1 MWAPATRTPPNSK
14 LVLLPIP
21 LPACPPSART
31 LSSFGACL
39 DHSEWAVN
47 QHRDSLALYVGFD
60 SLSQYISIA
69 ENETIGR
76 VKFNALQVRVR
87 RRRSPRRMAGLH
99 LRSHSP
105 FDDVLR
111 AENDTT
117 MWAASAQGRRMR
129 LRLLRYAHKKRIC
142 SFPQAGSHRC
152 RHVMTLLITAQKHMQ
167 VKYTLVLSLSPAGE
181 SCASRS
187 VTTD

>member
-14 LVLLPIP
+14 LALLPLP

-39 DHSEWAVN
+39 DRSEWAVN

-129 LRLLRYAHKKRIC
+129 LRLLSYAHQKRISVVFQRVRMFAC
-142 SFPQAGSHRC
+142 CDF
-152 RHVMTLLITAQKHMQ
+152 TYQ
-167 VKYTLVLSLSPAGE
+167 VPCK
-181 SCASRS
+181 
-187 VTTD
+187 